1 MSQHLSHALC
11 GDTASFRDSHEAEV
25 VGGAWA
31 YGATEAHVLF
41 TFGVDQLPLRRTAVI
56 QKDLYR
62 CHMCRPPVRIG
73 NTTAHKCSR
82 AAQLTTCGI
91 VAFSTRTIICSIFS
105 AATSADSYAHTRA
118 TQPNYREG
126 QMTAMWGV
134 TQCRAIATA
143 VLLCPFRRVKFTR
156 GENEGCGGIQKRAKK
171 KKMQTK

>member
-1 MSQHLSHALC
+1 MCRNTFLTRSVATPPVSVIRT
-11 GDTASFRDSHEAEV
+11 GPKWWAEPV
-25 VGGAWA
+25 RMVRQK
-31 YGATEAHVLF
+31 LMFF
-41 TFGVDQLPLRRTAVI
+41 TLGVDQLPLRRTAVI

-73 NTTAHKCSR
+73 DTTGHKCSR

-105 AATSADSYAHTRA
+105 AATSAHSYAHTRA